1 MSKDYFI
8 KDTMIDAYTITAFAE
23 AIVEA
28 TKQGIALDYDSACRV
43 GMSFSISFAK
53 QGEEVE
59 LETEEASADQEEAE
73 VQQEQSESKS
83 GEDSEEDSVGITLEQ
98 IEAAADS
105 MEKLKELAEPFDIT
119 GRSKADLVEKLKE
132 LL

>member
-8 KDTMIDAYTITAFAE
+8 KDTTIDAYTITAFAE

-28 TKQGIALDYDSACRV
+28 TKQGITLDYDSACRV

-53 QGEEVE
+53 QEEE
-59 LETEEASADQEEAE
+59 SGLEAEEASAAQEEAE
-73 VQQEQSESKS
+73 VQQEQPS
-83 GEDSEEDSVGITLEQ
+83 GESVEDPEEESVGITLEQ